1 MTQAAAKSGKKDQP
15 TWLEVTSEGFSVTL
29 KYPTELCHAMV
40 DKVSMR
46 SPTVREIRAADVASN
61 GDAEKRELLLFSSL
75 TTIPAADLETLKY
88 RDYRRLQAGYFRL
101 VDEDEL

>member
-1 MTQAAAKSGKKDQP
+1 MIQATGKKNLP
-15 TWLEVTSEGFSVTL
+15 TWLEVTSEGFSITL
-29 KYPTELCHAMV
+29 KHPTELCHAMV

-46 SPTVREIRAADVASN
+46 SPTVREVSAAEMASN
-61 GDAEKRELLLFSSL
+61 GDAEKRELMLFSSL
-75 TTIPAADLETLKY
+75 TMIPAEDLKGLKY

>member
-1 MTQAAAKSGKKDQP
+1 M
-15 TWLEVTSEGFSVTL
+15 
-29 KYPTELCHAMV
+29 
-40 DKVSMR
+40 
-46 SPTVREIRAADVASN
+46 
-61 GDAEKRELLLFSSL
+61 FSSL